1 ATASGGTG
9 VADGTVSIGRGWF
22 LISAGISIPNY
33 TSLRGVSAGY
43 TVIQANTGTWSGNQM
58 FTATNGTSP
67 MFDSRIENLRISANK
82 IAAITYA
89 VYSNAWQEKSG
100 LRNVLLKDF
109 MNYGV
114 YYEIGYGGAAV
125 LPFIDCEIFPDNTS
139 SNSTGVFV
147 TNTSSQGWLN

>member
-1 ATASGGTG
+1 
-9 VADGTVSIGRGWF
+9 
-22 LISAGISIPNY
+22 
-33 TSLRGVSAGY
+33 
-43 TVIQANTGTWSGNQM
+43 

-147 TNTSSQGWLN
+147 TNTSSQGWLNVTFERMTIGTSNASPTNVTGVRADNRVNLILNG